1 MNKSNFR
8 FSDPILLKFTFEI
21 NENFLA
27 EAEKE
32 FYVGQKFH
40 VEVSRNPSEAGCASV
55 VLNLELGEKTADC
68 PFFLSIAE
76 GANFRW
82 DNDSYSEEQQEKLLT
97 QNAPALLLSYMRPLV
112 ASATA
117 ASPYPAYHFPF
128 IYFTKEES

>member
-40 VEVSRNPSEAGCASV
+40 VEVSRNPSEAGSSV
-55 VLNLELGEKTADC
+55 CRLWGEGNY
-68 PFFLSIAE
+68 PVPGGSLS
-76 GANFRW
+76 GAA
-82 DNDSYSEEQQEKLLT
+82 
-97 QNAPALLLSYMRPLV
+97 APQPLQ
-112 ASATA
+112 AATHPGDR
-117 ASPYPAYHFPF
+117 SG
-128 IYFTKEES
+128 